1 MVRSGSREV
10 EIRWKKI
17 FKGVNNAWGD
27 SILYEGVGSITNLK
41 DGVED
46 FVVCVSRRILW
57 VCGCLDLRKG

>member
-27 SILYEGVGSITNLK
+27 SILYEGAGSITNLK
-41 DGVED
+41 EGVED
-46 FVVCVSRRILW
+46 FCSMCIKKDFMGMW
-57 VCGCLDLRKG
+57 MS